1 MQYAEALRYLD
12 EHASYEKT
20 GRVESPSLGNITR
33 LMDLMAHPQ
42 LSYPVI
48 HVTGTNGKGSTTQI
62 ITRLLM
68 AHGLNVGTYT
78 SPHLERLNERI
89 SYNGTPINDVDFGV
103 SVGAIADIEVLAGVR
118 PSYFEIMTAV
128 AFRYFADSAIDVAVI
143 EVGMLGRWDAT
154 NVVNSDV
161 AVITNIALD
170 HTEFAGPSL
179 GDIAREKVGIA
190 KAKSSLVVGD
200 INPDLREVWNSAGA
214 ARVILRGDDFDCLDN
229 QLAVGGRMIDVR
241 TPRGVYGELVLP
253 LNGRHQGDNASIAVM
268 AVEEFF
274 DAPLSRDVVIEGF
287 ANVEMPGRFEVIS
300 RQPLV
305 IIDGA
310 HNPAGADVCAQVFFD
325 DFDPQGR
332 RILVVGMLKSREP
345 SAMLSALRAD
355 DFDLV
360 VCCTAPSPRGLPAEV
375 VASAAH
381 AMGCDDVETV
391 DSVQEACKFA
401 LRATER
407 DDAVLVAGSL
417 YVAGAARTYLRNASS
432 I

>member
-1 MQYAEALRYLD
+1 MKYAEALRYLD

-20 GRVESPSLGNITR
+20 GRVDSPSLGNIAR

-68 AHGLNVGTYT
+68 AHGLSVGTYT

-89 SYNGTPINDVDFGV
+89 SYNGSPIDDDDFGTN
-103 SVGAIADIEVLAGVR
+103 VGAIADIEILAGVR
-118 PSYFEIMTAV
+118 PSYFEIMTAA

-154 NVVNSDV
+154 NVVNSQV

-170 HTEFAGPSL
+170 HIEFAGPSL
-179 GDIAREKVGIA
+179 VDIAREKVGIA
-190 KAKSSLVVGD
+190 KADSSLVVGD
-200 INPDLREVWNSAGA
+200 TNPELREIWNSAGA
-214 ARVILRGDDFDCLDN
+214 ARVLLRGDDFDCLDN
-229 QLAVGGRMIDVR
+229 QLAVGGRVIDVR

-253 LNGRHQGDNASIAVM
+253 LNGRHQGDNASLAIM

-274 DAPLSRDVVIEGF
+274 DGPLSRDLIVEGF
-287 ANVEMPGRFEVIS
+287 ANVEIPGRFEVMS

-325 DFDPQGR
+325 DFDPHGR
-332 RILVVGMLKSREP
+332 RILVVGMLSSREP
-345 SAMLSALRAD
+345 GSMLSALRAD

-360 VCCTAPSPRGLPAEV
+360 VCCTAPSPRGLAAEV
-375 VASAAH
+375 VAEAAR
-381 AMGCDDVETV
+381 AMGCEVIETV
-391 DSVQEACKFA
+391 DSVERACERAMSFA
-401 LRATER
+401 KKE
-407 DDAVLVAGSL
+407 DAVLVTGSL
-417 YVAGAARTYLRNASS
+417 YVVGAARTYLRNTSS

>member
-89 SYNGTPINDVDFGV
+89 AYNGVPINDEDFGTN
-103 SVGAIADIEVLAGVR
+103 VGAIADIEVLAGVR
-118 PSYFEIMTAV
+118 PSYFEIMTAA

-154 NVVNSDV
+154 NVVNADV

-179 GDIAREKVGIA
+179 EDIAQEKVGIA
-190 KAKSSLVVGD
+190 KTNSSLVVGD
-200 INPDLREVWNSAGA
+200 INPDLRAVWNSAGA
-214 ARVILRGDDFDCLDN
+214 ARVLLRGDDFDCLDN
-229 QLAVGGRMIDVR
+229 QLAVGGRVIDIR
-241 TPRGVYGELVLP
+241 TSRGVYGELALP

-274 DAPLSRDVVIEGF
+274 DAPLSRDIVIEGF
-287 ANVEMPGRFEVIS
+287 ANVEMPGRFEVIG

-325 DFDPQGR
+325 DFNPQSR

-345 SAMLSALRAD
+345 GSMLSALRAD

-360 VCCTAPSPRGLPAEV
+360 VCCTAPSPRGLSAGV
-375 VASAAH
+375 VAEAAR
-381 AMGCDDVETV
+381 AMDCNDVETV
-391 DSVQEACKFA
+391 DSVEQACERALHFA
-401 LRATER
+401 KK

-417 YVAGAARTYLRNASS
+417 YVVGAARTYLRNASS

>member
-33 LMDLMAHPQ
+33 LMDLMAQPQ

-48 HVTGTNGKGSTTQI
+48 HITGTNGKGSTTQI

-68 AHGLNVGTYT
+68 AHGLSVGTYT

-89 SYNGTPINDVDFGV
+89 SYNGSPIDDDDFGAN
-103 SVGAIADIEVLAGVR
+103 VGAIADIEVLAGVR
-118 PSYFEIMTAV
+118 PSYFEILTAA
-128 AFRYFADSAIDVAVI
+128 AFRYFADSGIDVAVV

-154 NVVNSDV
+154 NVVKSQV

-170 HTEFAGPSL
+170 HIEFAGPSL

-190 KAKSSLVVGD
+190 KADSSLVIGD
-200 INPDLREVWNSAGA
+200 INPDLRAVWNSAGA
-214 ARVILRGDDFDCLDN
+214 ERVLLRGDDFDCLDN
-229 QLAVGGRMIDVR
+229 QLAVGGRVIDVR
-241 TPRGVYGELVLP
+241 TPRGVYGELALP
-253 LNGRHQGDNASIAVM
+253 LNGRHQGDNASLALM

-274 DAPLSRDVVIEGF
+274 DAQLSRELVIEGF
-287 ANVEMPGRFEVIS
+287 ANVEMPGRFEVMS

-310 HNPAGADVCAQVFFD
+310 HNPAGADVCSQVFFE

-332 RILVVGMLKSREP
+332 RILVVGMLSSREP
-345 SAMLSALRAD
+345 SSMLSALRAD

-360 VCCTAPSPRGLPAEV
+360 VCCTAPSPRGLVAEI
-375 VASAAH
+375 VAEAAR

-391 DSVQEACKFA
+391 GSVEEACERA
-401 LRATER
+401 LRFAKK

-417 YVAGAARTYLRNASS
+417 YVVGAARTYLRNTSS

>member
-12 EHASYEKT
+12 EHASYDKT

-42 LSYPVI
+42 RNYPVI

-68 AHGLNVGTYT
+68 VHGLSVGTYT

-89 SYNGTPINDVDFGV
+89 CYNGSPINDDDFGLH
-103 SVGAIADIEVLAGVR
+103 VGAIADIEVLAGVR
-118 PSYFEIMTAV
+118 PSYFEILTAA
-128 AFRYFADSAIDVAVI
+128 AFRYFADSAIDVAVV

-170 HTEFAGPSL
+170 HVEFAGPSL
-179 GDIAREKVGIA
+179 GAIAREKVGIA
-190 KAKSSLVVGD
+190 KANSSLVVGD
-200 INPDLREVWNSAGA
+200 INPDLRPVWNSAGA
-214 ARVILRGDDFDCLDN
+214 ARVLLRGDDFDCLDN
-229 QLAVGGRMIDVR
+229 RLAVGGRVLDIR

-253 LNGRHQGDNASIAVM
+253 LNGRHQGDNASLAVM

-274 DAPLSRDVVIEGF
+274 DAPLSRDVVVEGF
-287 ANVEMPGRFEVIS
+287 TNVEMPGRFEVMG

-325 DFDPQGR
+325 DFDPHGR
-332 RILVVGMLKSREP
+332 RILVVGMLNGREP
-345 SAMLSALRAD
+345 GSMLSALRAD

-360 VCCTAPSPRGLPAEV
+360 VCCTAPSPRGLSGAVIAE
-375 VASAAH
+375 AAN
-381 AMGCDDVETV
+381 AMGCDNVETV
-391 DSVQEACKFA
+391 GSVEQACAGA
-401 LRATER
+401 LRFAENT
-407 DDAVLVAGSL
+407 DAVLVVGSL
-417 YVAGAARTYLRNASS
+417 YVVGAARTYLRNTSR

>member
-62 ITRLLM
+62 ITQLLM
-68 AHGLNVGTYT
+68 AHGLKVGTYT
-78 SPHLERLNERI
+78 SPHLEKLNERI
-89 SYNGTPINDVDFGV
+89 SYNGSPIDDEDFAANI
-103 SVGAIADIEVLAGVR
+103 GAIADIEVLAGVR
-118 PSYFEIMTAV
+118 PSYFEIMTAA
-128 AFRYFADSAIDVAVI
+128 AFRFFADSAIDVAVI

-154 NVVNSDV
+154 NIVNADV

-170 HTEFAGPSL
+170 HVEFAGPSL
-179 GDIAREKVGIA
+179 GNIAREKVGIA
-190 KAKSSLVVGD
+190 KANSSLVVGD
-200 INPDLREVWNSAGA
+200 TNPDLRAVWNSAGA
-214 ARVILRGDDFDCLDN
+214 ARVLLRGDDFDCLDN
-229 QLAVGGRMIDVR
+229 QLAVGGRVIDVR
-241 TPRGVYGELVLP
+241 TPRGVYGELVMP
-253 LNGRHQGDNASIAVM
+253 LHGRHQGENASLAVM

-274 DAPLSRDVVIEGF
+274 DAPLSRDLVIEGF
-287 ANVEMPGRFEVIS
+287 ANVEMPGRFEVMS

-332 RILVVGMLKSREP
+332 RILVVGMLSSREP
-345 SAMLSALRAD
+345 SSMLSALRAD
-355 DFDLV
+355 DFDLI
-360 VCCTAPSPRGLPAEV
+360 VCCTAPSPRGLSAV
-375 VASAAH
+375 IVADAAR
-381 AMGCDDVETV
+381 AMGCDDVEIV
-391 DSVQEACKFA
+391 DSVEQACGTALGFA
-401 LRATER
+401 KK

-417 YVAGAARTYLRNASS
+417 YVVGAARTYLRNASS

>member
-1 MQYAEALRYLD
+1 MEYAEALGYLD

-42 LSYPVI
+42 HNYPVI

-62 ITRLLM
+62 ITQLLM
-68 AHGLNVGTYT
+68 AHGLSVGTYT

-89 SYNGTPINDVDFGV
+89 SYNGTPISDEDFGEN
-103 SVGAIADIEVLAGVR
+103 VGAIADIEVLAGVR
-118 PSYFEIMTAV
+118 PSYFEIMTAA

-154 NVVNSDV
+154 NVVTSDV
-161 AVITNIALD
+161 AVVTNIALD
-170 HTEFAGPSL
+170 HVEFAGPSL

-190 KAKSSLVVGD
+190 KANSSLIVGD
-200 INPDLREVWNSAGA
+200 TNPDLRMVWNSAGA
-214 ARVILRGDDFDCLDN
+214 ARVLLRGDDFDCLDN
-229 QLAVGGRMIDVR
+229 QLAVGGRVIDVR

-253 LNGRHQGDNASIAVM
+253 LNGRHQGDNASLAVM

-274 DAPLSRDVVIEGF
+274 DAPLSREIVIEGF
-287 ANVEMPGRFEVIS
+287 ANVEMPGRFEVMS
-300 RQPLV
+300 RRPLV

-310 HNPAGADVCAQVFFD
+310 HNPAGADVCAQVFFE

-345 SAMLSALRAD
+345 NSMLSALRAD

-360 VCCTAPSPRGLPAEV
+360 VCCTAPSPRGLSARI
-375 VASAAH
+375 VADAAR
-381 AMGCDDVETV
+381 AMGCDDVEIV
-391 DSVQEACKFA
+391 DSVEQACKEA
-401 LRATER
+401 LRIANG

-417 YVAGAARTYLRNASS
+417 YVVGAARTYLRNPS
-432 I
+432 IL